1 MSQPTQ
7 SQFGAP
13 YPGGPEGFVPQA
25 QPRNGLGTAGLV
37 LGIIGLVVA
46 VIPLLFWLGGFLGL
60 LALIFGLV
68 GLGRAKRAQATNK
81 GIALAGTILGGVAI
95 AAGIAMGVVTVLA
108 VDKAVD
114 EINKSVESVATEDAK
129 NQEPA
134 DAATDAA
141 ADTGEEPIAEGEIL
155 AGGDAVIYDDK
166 LTVTVS
172 EPKAYTPSE
181 FAIGHTK
188 GNKAYQVTVVIENA
202 GKEKFDSTL
211 VTADARAGEDGVEA
225 EQIFDDK
232 VGSGFDGNIA
242 PGKKVTV
249 TYAFDAPAAAKTLTV
264 EVSPGIMHD
273 ATQWE
278 LKL

>member
-114 EINKSVESVATEDAK
+114 EINKSVESVATEDA
-129 NQEPA
+129 N
-134 DAATDAA
+134 
-141 ADTGEEPIAEGEIL
+141 
-155 AGGDAVIYDDK
+155 
-166 LTVTVS
+166 
-172 EPKAYTPSE
+172 
-181 FAIGHTK
+181 
-188 GNKAYQVTVVIENA
+188 
-202 GKEKFDSTL
+202 
-211 VTADARAGEDGVEA
+211 
-225 EQIFDDK
+225 
-232 VGSGFDGNIA
+232 
-242 PGKKVTV
+242 PGR
-249 TYAFDAPAAAKTLTV
+249 
-264 EVSPGIMHD
+264 PG
-273 ATQWE
+273 
-278 LKL
+278 